1 MLPSSQDLTFFLEMA
16 KTLNISRSSERSG
29 VTQSALSQ
37 SLKRLEKNIGVPL
50 FIRTKTGLKLTKAG
64 SKFLKKSHL
73 ILDTWENLRNDVIRD
88 SKVLRGRYTLGM
100 HEAVALYS
108 LSSFLPQ
115 LMTLYP
121 ELEFSFIHE
130 PSRILTEKVIS
141 FNLDFALVVNP
152 IKHPDLIIKD
162 ICVDFFTLW
171 VSPHIN
177 KKNKEL
183 PLIYTPDLIQA
194 QTIKNGLEKSQFQFK
209 RSILSSS
216 IEVVKKCT
224 LEKVGVGILPTR
236 IAGLDLP
243 KGEALKIYDQKAP
256 KFKDKICLVY
266 RYETQN
272 IPAIKTLSYTL
283 KKLLKPL

>member
-1 MLPSSQDLTFFLEMA
+1 MLPSSQDLSFFIEMA
-16 KTLNISRSSERSG
+16 KTLNLSRSSERIG
-29 VTQSALSQ
+29 ITQSALSQ
-37 SLKRLEKNIGVPL
+37 SLKRLETNIGIPL

-64 SKFLKKSHL
+64 SKLLQKSHHL
-73 ILDTWENLRNDVIRD
+73 LGTWENLKNDVILD
-88 SKVLRGRYTLGM
+88 SKILRGRYTFGM

-130 PSRILTEKVIS
+130 PSRSLTEKVIS

-152 IKHPDLIIKD
+152 IKHPDLIIKE
-162 ICVDFFTLW
+162 ICTDFFTLW
-171 VSPHIN
+171 ISPN
-177 KKNKEL
+177 LSKKNNDL

-194 QTIKNGLEKSQFQFK
+194 QTIKKGLEKSPFPFK

-216 IEVVKKCT
+216 IEVVRKCT
-224 LEKVGVGILPTR
+224 MEKVGIGILPTR

-243 KGEALKIYDQKAP
+243 KSEALKVYDPRAP

-266 RYETQN
+266 RYDTQN
-272 IPAIKTLSYTL
+272 IPAIKTLSQSL
-283 KKLLKPL
+283 KKLLKNL

>member
-1 MLPSSQDLTFFLEMA
+1 MA
-16 KTLNISRSSERSG
+16 KTLNISRSSERIG

-37 SLKRLEKNIGVPL
+37 SLKRLEKNIGLPL

-64 SKFLKKSHL
+64 SKLLNKSHL
-73 ILDTWENLRNDVIRD
+73 LLDTWENLKNDVIRD
-88 SKVLRGRYTLGM
+88 SKVLRGRYTFGM
-100 HEAVALYS
+100 HEAVAMYS

-115 LMTLYP
+115 LMGLYP

-152 IKHPDLIIKD
+152 IKHPDLIIKE
-162 ICVDFFTLW
+162 ICVDYFTLW
-171 VSPHIN
+171 VSPHIS
-177 KKNKEL
+177 KKPKDL

-194 QTIKNGLEKSQFQFK
+194 QTIKRVLDKSPFPFK

-236 IAGLDLP
+236 IAGLGLP

-272 IPAIKTLSYTL
+272 IQAIKTLSHTL
-283 KKLLKPL
+283 RKLLKSL

>member
-1 MLPSSQDLTFFLEMA
+1 MLPSSQDLIFFIEMA
-16 KTLNISRSSERSG
+16 KTLNISRSSERIG

-37 SLKRLEKNIGVPL
+37 SLKRLEKSIGLPL

-64 SKFLKKSHL
+64 SKLLNKSHL
-73 ILDTWENLRNDVIRD
+73 LLDTWENLKNDVIRD

-100 HEAVALYS
+100 HEAVAMYS

-115 LMTLYP
+115 LMGLYP

-130 PSRILTEKVIS
+130 PSRTLTEKVIS

-152 IKHPDLIIKD
+152 IKHPDLIIKE
-162 ICVDFFTLW
+162 ICVDYFTLW
-171 VSPHIN
+171 ISPHIS
-177 KKNKEL
+177 KNPKDL
-183 PLIYTPDLIQA
+183 PLIYTPNLIQA
-194 QTIKNGLEKSQFQFK
+194 QTIKRRLDKSPFPFK

-243 KGEALKIYDQKAP
+243 KGEALKIYDQRAP

-266 RYETQN
+266 RYEIQN
-272 IPAIKTLSYTL
+272 IPAIKTLSHTL
-283 KKLLKPL
+283 RRLLKPL

>member
-1 MLPSSQDLTFFLEMA
+1 MLPSSQDLAFFIEMT
-16 KTLNISRSSERSG
+16 KTLNISRSSEKIG

-37 SLKRLEKNIGVPL
+37 SLKRLEINIGVPL

-64 SKFLKKSHL
+64 GKLLKRTNL
-73 ILDTWENLRNDVIRD
+73 LLDTWENLKNDVIRD
-88 SKVLRGRYTLGM
+88 TNVLRGRYTLGM
-100 HEAVALYS
+100 HEAVAMYS

-115 LMTLYP
+115 IMTLHP
-121 ELEFSFIHE
+121 ELEFSFVHE

-152 IKHPDLIIKD
+152 IKHPDLIIKE
-162 ICVDFFTLW
+162 ICVDYFTLW
-171 VSPHIN
+171 ISPHIGS
-177 KKNKEL
+177 KNKEL

-194 QTIKNGLEKSQFQFK
+194 QTIKKGLDKSPFPFK
-209 RSILSSS
+209 RSILTSS

-236 IAGLDLP
+236 IARLDLP

-272 IPAIKTLSYTL
+272 VPAIKTLSQTL
-283 KKLLKPL
+283 RKLLKAL

>member
-1 MLPSSQDLTFFLEMA
+1 MLPSSQELTFFIEMA
-16 KTLNISRSSERSG
+16 KTLNISRSSERIG

-37 SLKRLEKNIGVPL
+37 SLKRLEKNIGLPL

-64 SKFLKKSHL
+64 SKLLNKSHL
-73 ILDTWENLRNDVIRD
+73 LLDSWENLKNDIIRD

-100 HEAVALYS
+100 HEAVAMYS

-115 LMTLYP
+115 LMGLYP
-121 ELEFSFIHE
+121 ELEFSLIHE

-152 IKHPDLIIKD
+152 IKHPDLIIKE
-162 ICVDFFTLW
+162 ICVDYFTLW
-171 VSPHIN
+171 VSPHISR
-177 KKNKEL
+177 KTKDL
-183 PLIYTPDLIQA
+183 PLIYTPDLIQS
-194 QTIKNGLEKSQFQFK
+194 QTIKSGLDKSPFSFK

-224 LEKVGVGILPTR
+224 LEQVGVGILPTR

-243 KGEALKIYDQKAP
+243 KGEALQIYDQKAP

-272 IPAIKTLSYTL
+272 IQAIKTLSHTL
-283 KKLLKPL
+283 RKLLKTL

>member
-1 MLPSSQDLTFFLEMA
+1 MLPSSQDLTFFIEMA
-16 KTLNISRSSERSG
+16 KTLNISRSSERIG

-37 SLKRLEKNIGVPL
+37 SLKRLEKNIGLPL

-64 SKFLKKSHL
+64 SKLLNKSHL
-73 ILDTWENLRNDVIRD
+73 LLDTWENLKNDVIRD
-88 SKVLRGRYTLGM
+88 SKVLRGRYTFGM
-100 HEAVALYS
+100 HEAVAMYS

-115 LMTLYP
+115 LMGLYP

-152 IKHPDLIIKD
+152 IKHPDLIIKE
-162 ICVDFFTLW
+162 ICVDYFTLW
-171 VSPHIN
+171 VSPHIS
-177 KKNKEL
+177 KKPKDL

-194 QTIKNGLEKSQFQFK
+194 QTIKRGLDKSPFPFK

-243 KGEALKIYDQKAP
+243 KGEALQIYDQKAP

-272 IPAIKTLSYTL
+272 IQAIKTLSHTL
-283 KKLLKPL
+283 RKLLKNL